1 MPKTGMDLVAAARA
15 AVETCPP
22 AEAAR
27 RIRQDPRVLVLD
39 VREPEEHG
47 RAAVPG
53 AVNVPRGL
61 LEFKIGEICETAERT
76 LVVHCA
82 SGGRAALAAKTL
94 VEMGYPNVIC
104 VAGGYDELAAALQA
118 ER

>member
-15 AVETCPP
+15 AIETCAP

-27 RIRQDPRVLVLD
+27 RIRRDRQVLVLD

-61 LEFKIGEICETAERT
+61 LEFKIGEVCETAERA

-94 VEMGYPNVIC
+94 VDMGYSNVVC
-104 VAGGYDELAAALQA
+104 VEGGYDELAAALRA